1 MFPRVEA
8 HDPLIGQTVAGRY
21 VVKRFLGKGAMGEVY
36 EADDT
41 SLGTRVAIKFLPDGS
56 DGDAKRRFHREA
68 RAASAVDHEH
78 VVRVF
83 EVGAAGGREYFT
95 MELVDG
101 KELQKVLDYE
111 GALEPERAVAI
122 GTQILAGLSAIHAA
136 GLVHRDIKPG
146 NIILVAR
153 DGRELAKIMDFG
165 VSKTIARGDD
175 TITSL
180 GRVVGTPQFMAPEQ
194 IAGGTVDHRAD
205 LYATGIAMY
214 AMLSGKVPFGGTNV
228 TKVAQQHLVER
239 PASLATLRPGLP
251 AVAVAA
257 VARALEKD
265 PEDRFQSAQ
274 DFADAL
280 AGKDIPARPRI
291 GAVTKRDRP
300 EREAREHRLRVP
312 LVVALVG
319 IGALVALAMYS
330 LL

>member
-1 MFPRVEA
+1 
-8 HDPLIGQTVAGRY
+8 
-21 VVKRFLGKGAMGEVY
+21 
-36 EADDT
+36 
-41 SLGTRVAIKFLPDGS
+41 
-56 DGDAKRRFHREA
+56 
-68 RAASAVDHEH
+68 
-78 VVRVF
+78 VF
-83 EVGAAGGREYFT
+83 DVGAAGGREYFT
-95 MELVDG
+95 MELVEG

-111 GALEPERAVAI
+111 GALDPERAVAI
-122 GTQILAGLSAIHAA
+122 GKQILAGLSAIHAA

-153 DGRELAKIMDFG
+153 DGGELAKIMDFG
-165 VSKTIARGDD
+165 VSKTVARGDD

-194 IAGGTVDHRAD
+194 IAGDTVDHRAD

-251 AVAVAA
+251 AVVVAA
-257 VARALEKD
+257 IARALEKD

-280 AGKDIPARPRI
+280 DGKTIPTRI
-291 GAVTKRDRP
+291 GAATKRDRP
-300 EREAREHRLRVP
+300 EQRREHRAHRVRVP
-312 LVVALVG
+312 LVIALAG
-319 IGALVALAMYS
+319 IAALVALAMS
-330 LL
+330 RLL